1 MTGAGDASVRY
12 LTRVTS
18 VGPLVPDFRDQ
29 GLIIFFGENAP
40 EELHEFAVLHHPD
53 ITVGGVQPGDEIVID
68 GVALTILAVGEVA
81 NENLVNLGHLDLK
94 ANGETT
100 AALPGDVNVAE
111 GPLPEIQMGTI
122 VEIRSAKE
130 ES

>member
-1 MTGAGDASVRY
+1 MSAAGDVSVRY
-12 LTRVTS
+12 LTRVTM

-40 EELHEFAVLHHPD
+40 EELHEFAVLHQPE
-53 ITVGGVQPGDEIVID
+53 ITTGGLQPGDEIVID

-81 NENLVNLGHLDLK
+81 NDNLVQLGHLDLK

-111 GPLPEIQMGTI
+111 GPLPDITVGTT
-122 VEIRSAKE
+122 VEIRS
-130 ES
+130 S